1 MTENPWMVLEAS
13 SFSPFPI
20 TVHEDLSSIKICPSY
35 KSPIYCDG
43 INIALFC
50 NRSNDSWL
58 YIWIIC
64 GFHSP
69 KPEPASG
76 KTRQSI
82 INSFVMLVL
91 ASSLWSTIDVYPG
104 FFQGAGF
111 YSPQFYRQKAF
122 HIFLK
127 KTCIPSEH
135 SVPNN
140 EFIAVRGRSVFWRF
154 PVSFALSLSLR
165 S

>member
-1 MTENPWMVLEAS
+1 MR
-13 SFSPFPI
+13 
-20 TVHEDLSSIKICPSY
+20 ICPSY
-35 KSPIYCDG
+35 KSPIYCAG

-104 FFQGAGF
+104 FFLGAGF

-122 HIFLK
+122 HIILK
-127 KTCIPSEH
+127 QKPCIPSEH
-135 SVPNN
+135 SVPHN
-140 EFIAVRGRSVFWRF
+140 EAIAVRGLSVSWRF
-154 PVSFALSLSLR
+154 PRLLCPLPIPPFIVSSVSYVRCLE
-165 S
+165 